1 MANVKVS
8 EESGK
13 VKLAAWVDEEA
24 RDYIDQMQKDTKEKE
39 SYKPTLGQ
47 LMTKIILEH
56 KRDHAG
62 K

>member
-1 MANVKVS
+1 MARKA
-8 EESGK
+8 EETGK

-24 RDYIDQMQKDTKEKE
+24 REYIEQLQKETKEKE
-39 SYKPTLGQ
+39 LYKPTLGQ

-56 KRDHAG
+56 KKDHAG